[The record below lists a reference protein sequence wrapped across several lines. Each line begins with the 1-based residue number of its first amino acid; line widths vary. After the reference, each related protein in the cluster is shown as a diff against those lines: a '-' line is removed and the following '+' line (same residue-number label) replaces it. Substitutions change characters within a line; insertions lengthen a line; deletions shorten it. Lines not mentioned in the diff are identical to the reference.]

1 MKMQSKGEAFVLFYC
16 LVSFVFRLRFSWHK
30 LLKLLLLGAVLRGK
44 YALHYATQLSYK
56 ELHFQLDGY
65 AKFLGVREYYH
76 GLYLRVWRVG
86 EGARAA
92 QEFLF

>member
-1 MKMQSKGEAFVLFYC
+1 MKMQSKGEIFVLFYC

-30 LLKLLLLGAVLRGK
+30 LLKLLLFALLLRAK
-44 YALHYATQLSYK
+44 YALHYATQLSYR

-76 GLYLRVWRVG
+76 SFYLKVWGVG